1 VRKGVCCH
9 QEYNSTVSIVYKP
22 RTTLGNWSVRLI
34 VISILFFLVLAA
46 FIASGQRGG
55 DTFFSNLSLAL
66 PMLIAAILAVCAFF
80 TGILSIIKNRERAVF
95 VFISTVIGSFV
106 LFFMLAEILFPH

>member
-1 VRKGVCCH
+1 M
-9 QEYNSTVSIVYKP
+9 SIGYKP
-22 RTTLGNWSVRLI
+22 STTLGNWSVRLI

-55 DTFFSNLSLAL
+55 DTFFSNLLL
-66 PMLIAAILAVCAFF
+66 TIPMLSASILAIGSFF